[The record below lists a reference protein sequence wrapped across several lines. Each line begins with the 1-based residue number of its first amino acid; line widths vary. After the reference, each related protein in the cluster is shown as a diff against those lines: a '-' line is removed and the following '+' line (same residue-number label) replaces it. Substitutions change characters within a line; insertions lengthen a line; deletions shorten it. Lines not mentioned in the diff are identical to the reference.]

1 MDKETGKYL
10 LDLIAIL
17 QTRLGES
24 APENVPVEG
33 FFNDLEY
40 LRTKIANDVYR
51 PDK

>member
-17 QTRLGES
+17 QTRLTETV
-24 APENVPVEG
+24 AEDG
-33 FFNDLEY
+33 FFHDLEH
-40 LRTKIANDVYR
+40 LRTEIGNDIYR